1 MSLVKQAII
10 LEIQDY
16 AKRALDYKF
25 KMDTAKTEVKKNLFK
40 KKLKKNNTEAAELF
54 EALNRLIAKEQQ
66 AASGASDEV
75 SIFEGRTEEADGV
88 STSLE

>member
-10 LEIQDY
+10 LELQDY
-16 AKRALDYKF
+16 AKRALDYKS
-25 KMDTAKTEVKKNLFK
+25 KMDAAKTDVKKNLFK

-54 EALNRLIAKEQQ
+54 EALNRLNAKEQQ
-66 AASGASDEV
+66 VASGASDEV
-75 SIFEGRTEEADGV
+75 SVLKGRVEEADGV